1 MKLNLDFKYAEHRLN
16 PRPLKGSR
24 RVCLRL
30 PFRGRGSKSNLG
42 AECVGLMMGVAVL
55 TTACQP
61 TSAPTEVQINNP
73 QLGAVETPLPTRAVA
88 PRTTIA
94 ADGSL
99 VLATPLVV
107 ASFEANAKV
116 TRVNVTPGQAVNKGD
131 VLAELDS
138 TQLNE
143 DLTRAKEQL
152 TLKENETALNLAPP
166 KKGDLDS
173 AKASLASAYARY
185 TELKKGPAQS
195 DIDQALHS
203 WNQAKN
209 SLNSQ
214 QLSRD
219 AMCRIDPNTAIE
231 KQNVDRNS
239 PECKKAE
246 LEVQSSEIN
255 VHSAYEKY
263 LDTQKP
269 PTPDKFSQANADIAS
284 AKANVAK
291 LQNGVSAEQRKVYDL
306 QLAQTKLAVV
316 RAQRNL
322 AKVQLISPCACV
334 VQDVNLTVGANA
346 SGTSITLLD
355 VSAVQFRTTNLSE
368 RDVVQMQPGQAVSV
382 RLKAYDQSFVGTV
395 NAVLPLSSGT
405 QGNAATFTVLV
416 GLEPA
421 TVALLPGMTGQAE
434 IQIKNVE

>member
-1 MKLNLDFKYAEHRLN
+1 MRVNLIYSQN
-16 PRPLKGSR
+16 PRPLGSR
-24 RVCLRL
+24 RQTLRL
-30 PFRGRGSKSNLG
+30 PRGRGLI
-42 AECVGLMMGVAVL
+42 GLMVCVAVL
-55 TTACQP
+55 VTACQP
-61 TSAPTEVQINNP
+61 TAAPTEVQINNP
-73 QLGAVETPLPTRAVA
+73 QVIAAETPLPTRAVA

-99 VLATPLVV
+99 VLATPLIV
-107 ASFEANAKV
+107 ASFEVSAKV
-116 TRVNVTPGQAVNKGD
+116 THVNVTPGQAVKKGD

-138 TQLNE
+138 AQLTE
-143 DLTRAKEQL
+143 ALTRAQEQL
-152 TLKENETALNLAPP
+152 TLKENETALSLAPA

-185 TELKKGPAQS
+185 TELKKGPAKS

-203 WNQAKN
+203 WNEAKN

-214 QLSRD
+214 QISRD
-219 AMCRIDPNTAIE
+219 GVCRIDPNTAIE
-231 KQNVDRNS
+231 KQNVDRNN
-239 PECKKAE
+239 PKCKQAD
-246 LEVQSSEIN
+246 LLVQSSEISER
-255 VHSAYEKY
+255 SAYHKY
-263 LDTQKP
+263 LDAQKP
-269 PTPDKFSQANADIAS
+269 PTSDKLAQANSDILSAQAS
-284 AKANVAK
+284 LAK

-322 AKVQLISPCACV
+322 AKAQLISPCACV

-346 SGTSITLLD
+346 SGAGISLLD

-382 RLKAYDQSFVGTV
+382 RLKAYDQSFVGKV

-421 TVALLPGMTGQAE
+421 QVPLLPGMTGQAE
-434 IQIKNVE
+434 IQIK